1 MSRHKLS
8 LEEQL
13 EGVKAALRSR
23 RTPAQL
29 RAGLENRA
37 ADLEKQLRRN
47 PSATGPSGR
56 RQASKTTALNN
67 RVFVSFAIEDK
78 WAREYLVGQARNERT
93 PFSFTDMSIKEPF
106 DERWKTRCRSV
117 IKGCDGVI
125 ALLSSKTAGA
135 EGARW
140 EMSCAIDE
148 QIPIIG
154 IHTDSRNKGAIP
166 SELLNSKVIEWS
178 WDGIARFLNSL

>member
-1 MSRHKLS
+1 
-8 LEEQL
+8 L
-13 EGVKAALRSR
+13 EGGKRAKP
-23 RTPAQL
+23 PA
-29 RAGLENRA
+29 R
-37 ADLEKQLRRN
+37 
-47 PSATGPSGR
+47 
-56 RQASKTTALNN
+56 NN

-106 DERWKTRCRSV
+106 DEKWETRCRTV

-125 ALLSSKTAGA
+125 ALLSTKTARA

-140 EMSCAIDE
+140 EMSCAID
-148 QIPIIG
+148 QRIPIVG

-166 SELLNSKVIEWS
+166 SELRNGKIIEWT
-178 WDGIARFLNSL
+178 WEGIAKFLNGL